1 MLKRLLLLVFLLV
14 LGLVG
19 ALVARTFMFPSKQVA
34 VTPIPAVQFDLD
46 AAVARLSKAITF
58 KTVSYQDPA
67 ESDASQFEG
76 MHAFM
81 AEAYPKTY
89 AALKLETV
97 GTHSLLFTWPGTDG
111 TLKPIVLMAHQDV
124 VPVIP
129 GTEDGWEQDAYS
141 GAVAN
146 GFIYGRGTLDDKS
159 CVFSILE
166 SVEQLLAEGKQP
178 KRTVILFFG
187 HDEEVSGVFGAAAGA
202 ELLKSRGV
210 EAEFVLD
217 EGGAIVSGA
226 MPGLDAPV
234 ATIGVAEK
242 GYMTVKLSV
251 KVDGGHS
258 SQPPRETAIGIL
270 SHAIA
275 RLEEHQ
281 MPGGIKGLS
290 ADMLAHIGPEM
301 NFGMRMAIANLWLTK
316 PLIERVFSGSPV
328 MNAFLRTTT
337 APTII
342 QGGSK
347 ENVLPPEVMAII
359 NFRILPGDT
368 REGIVEHIKKAI
380 RDDRVLIEPFMDEA
394 SEASIVS
401 PSDGA
406 QFEVIS
412 RTVREI
418 APTAVTTPYLVL
430 GATDSRYFT
439 KISPNVYR
447 FAPMTIHN
455 DDLKRMHGTNERLG
469 VEAYGTMIRFY
480 RRLLENAAM

>member
-19 ALVARTFMFPSKQVA
+19 ALVARAFMLSSKQVA
-34 VTPIPAVQFDLD
+34 VTPVPAAQFDLD

-58 KTVSYQDPA
+58 KTISYQDPA
-67 ESDASQFEG
+67 ESDATQFEG

-81 AEAYPKTY
+81 AEAYPKVHST
-89 AALKLETV
+89 LKLERV
-97 GTHSLLFTWPGTDG
+97 GTHSLLFTWPGTDSA
-111 TLKPIVLMAHQDV
+111 LKPIVLMGHQDV

-129 GTEDGWEQDAYS
+129 GTEGGWDEDAYS
-141 GAVAN
+141 GAIAN

-166 SVEQLLAEGKQP
+166 AVEQLASEGKQP

-187 HDEEVSGVFGAAAGA
+187 HDEEVTGVFGASAAA
-202 ELLKSRGV
+202 ELLKSRGI

-242 GYMTVKLSV
+242 GYMTVKLVV

-258 SQPPRETAIGIL
+258 SQPPRESAIGIL
-270 SHAIA
+270 GAAIA
-275 RLEEHQ
+275 RLEAHQ

-290 ADMLAHIGPEM
+290 ADMLAHLGPEM
-301 NFGMRMAIANLWLTK
+301 SFGMRLAIANLWLTK
-316 PLIERVFSGSPV
+316 PLIERTFAGSPV
-328 MNAFLRTTT
+328 MNAFMRTTT

-347 ENVLPPEVMAII
+347 ENVLPPEVMAIV

-368 REGIVEHIKKAI
+368 REDIVAHIKNAVS
-380 RDDRVLIEPFMDEA
+380 DDRVEIEPFLDQA
-394 SEASIVS
+394 SEASPVS
-401 PSDGA
+401 PSDGP

-418 APTAVTTPYLVL
+418 VPAAVTTPYLVL

-447 FAPMTIHN
+447 FAPMTIEN
-455 DDLKRMHGTNERLG
+455 ADLKRMHGTNERLG